1 MIWLQF
7 GKLSSYNTHKS
18 YPAKS
23 KSNHIISYQTI
34 SYDIRAEHIIYDG
47 IKSYLNIVFTSDHI
61 KPYLISYLSKKK
73 RRILNQYKLHEFGMR
88 ILGIPDENMQKND
101 SQIKER
107 LLNND
112 VLLGSLVEP
121 AM

>member
-1 MIWLQF
+1 
-7 GKLSSYNTHKS
+7 
-18 YPAKS
+18 
-23 KSNHIISYQTI
+23 
-34 SYDIRAEHIIYDG
+34 
-47 IKSYLNIVFTSDHI
+47 
-61 KPYLISYLSKKK
+61 
-73 RRILNQYKLHEFGMR
+73 MR
-88 ILGIPDENMQKND
+88 ILGIPDENMQKKD

>member
-1 MIWLQF
+1 
-7 GKLSSYNTHKS
+7 
-18 YPAKS
+18 
-23 KSNHIISYQTI
+23 
-34 SYDIRAEHIIYDG
+34 
-47 IKSYLNIVFTSDHI
+47 
-61 KPYLISYLSKKK
+61 
-73 RRILNQYKLHEFGMR
+73 MR

-107 LLNND
+107 LHND